1 MQSAM
6 RITIAAIATGLSFA
20 LASCAASAQQLYRW
34 VDKNGKVTYSQDPPP
49 AGAATKVEQKRLQSS
64 VVETGGLTYEV
75 QQAAKNF
82 PVTIY
87 TGPDCAEPC
96 KSARALLSKRGVPF
110 KEIAVV
116 DEKGL
121 AELKKVSG
129 KEQLPVLLVGRTMAT
144 GFEDNQWNGALDLVG
159 YPKNAPPIA
168 PAKAAP
174 IAAAKPGVAAPA
186 EQGASKD
193 AAPPAAKQ

>member
-1 MQSAM
+1 MQIAV
-6 RITIAAIATGLSFA
+6 RIAVSTIALGLS
-20 LASCAASAQQLYRW
+20 LAVASFAASAQQLYRW

-49 AGAATKVEQKRLQSS
+49 AGAAAKVEQKRLQSS

-75 QQAAKNF
+75 QQAVKSF

-96 KSARALLSKRGVPF
+96 KNARALLSKRGVPF

-129 KEQLPVLLVGRTMAT
+129 KEQVPVLLVGRTIAT
-144 GFEDNQWNGALDLVG
+144 GFEDSQWNGALDLVG
-159 YPKNAPPIA
+159 YPKSAPPLP

-174 IAAAKPGVAAPA
+174 
-186 EQGASKD
+186 
-193 AAPPAAKQ
+193 APPAKPAVVSPPAQDAPKDTPPAANR